1 MSINYKKG
9 NSGALVAS
17 IVVVLVLLVLGFYA
31 VKERPLK
38 QDGLDQQISDETLNA
53 LNTQSTSTD
62 ISDIENDALNTNLDD
77 LNVDLDTAGN
87 QVQ

>member
-17 IVVVLVLLVLGFYA
+17 IVVVLVLLVLGFYS

-38 QDGLDQQISDETLNA
+38 QDGLDQQISDEALNA
-53 LNTQSTSTD
+53 LNTQSASTD
-62 ISDIENDALNTNLDD
+62 INDIENDALNTNLDD
-77 LNVDLDTAGN
+77 LNVDIDTAGG